1 MGAIIAATLGLVVCM
16 ILILVRALLG
26 PTVYDRILAV
36 NTFGTVTV
44 MMIAVGGYL
53 MGNAKWKGVLL
64 RDFLAVVQPAPGARY
79 LWFESTDVGGCHA
92 WDLNLGGNYQ
102 IEIR

>member
-1 MGAIIAATLGLVVCM
+1 MAAIIAATLGLVVCM

-53 MGNAKWKGVLL
+53 MGRPEFLDIAIAYALINFMGTVAVLK
-64 RDFLAVVQPAPGARY
+64 F
-79 LWFESTDVGGCHA
+79 FEAGG
-92 WDLNLGGNYQ
+92 LGLSSHQAASMKQTGREEN
-102 IEIR
+102 